1 MTSSGFSSAY
11 GEYRR
16 PWPGMEEKTGFMEEE
31 LQACWHTNP
40 FPERMKT
47 LEGHRIR
54 IVSPGWW
61 NRLQGPDF
69 QNAQVE
75 FNGNVCTGDVEIH
88 LAASDWYAHGHHED
102 PAYNGVMLHVIQHP
116 PGEKTLPAITASGR
130 KIATLVFPEDA
141 LHKQVSSDE
150 DVPER
155 CGLCAETLARRN
167 TRAMMHF
174 LDLAGEWRILDKAR
188 RIRERAQR
196 VGREQALYENF
207 MVACGYSQFKKA
219 FQLIAEAL
227 PYDRARQMAQQ
238 DPISLEAAFLR
249 LADLW
254 PEPWPYESDPPE
266 HYLRLSALLRE
277 QLPGLKSLGL
287 TWPHTASRPA
297 NAPERRL
304 AGAARFLTRTA
315 DRGLHKKLDLI
326 WREPGTPM
334 ERRRAMEGLF
344 GGATGFWASHYRW
357 QGPRAREASSPL
369 GEGRIRTIIGNVL
382 IPATLAEA
390 RGDTPDPVL
399 EKNVHELFASLP
411 CEPENRIH
419 RRMLQW
425 LAFGKQEIK
434 MNFRRQQGLMQIHED
449 WCAHN
454 PSCRNCSVLAYLR
467 ALDDK
472 ESS

>member
-1 MTSSGFSSAY
+1 MASSGFSSGY
-11 GEYRR
+11 GEYKR

-31 LQACWHTNP
+31 LQACWHAAA
-40 FPERMKT
+40 FPGRMNT
-47 LEGHRIR
+47 VEGHRVR

-75 FNGNVCTGDVEIH
+75 FNGKVCTGDVEIH
-88 LAASDWYAHGHHED
+88 LAASDWYAHGHHKD
-102 PAYNGVMLHVIQHP
+102 PAYNGVMLHVIQHLP
-116 PGEKTLPAITASGR
+116 REKTPPAVTASGR
-130 KIATLVFPEDA
+130 KIATLVFPEEV
-141 LHKQVSSDE
+141 LHKQVFSDE
-150 DVPER
+150 DVPAR

-167 TRAMMHF
+167 TRAMAHF
-174 LDLAGEWRILDKAR
+174 LDLAGEWRVLDKAR

-196 VGREQALYENF
+196 VGMEQALYETF

-238 DPISLEAAFLR
+238 DPMSLETAFLR
-249 LADLW
+249 LGALW
-254 PEPWPYESDPPE
+254 PEEWPHESDPPE
-266 HYLRLSALLRE
+266 HYQRLSALLRE
-277 QLPGLKSLGL
+277 QMPGLKSLGL
-287 TWPHTASRPA
+287 TWPRAAVRPA

-315 DRGLHKKLDLI
+315 DRGLHKRLDLI
-326 WREPGTPM
+326 WREPGTPL
-334 ERRRAMEGLF
+334 ERRHAMEELF
-344 GGATGFWASHYRW
+344 GGATGFWASHYSW

-382 IPATLAEA
+382 IPAALAEA
-390 RGDTPDPVL
+390 RGDAPNPTL
-399 EKNVHELFASLP
+399 EKHVHELFAALP
-411 CEPENRIH
+411 REPENRIH

-425 LAFGKQEIK
+425 LAFGKQEIR
-434 MNFRRQQGLMQIHED
+434 MNFRQQQGLMQIHED

-472 ESS
+472 EDS